1 MNISFEDFKKIDLRV
16 ARILEVERIEDSE
29 KLFKI
34 KIDVGGEERIL
45 VSGVSNYYEPKDLIQ
60 KQVIVILNLE
70 PKIIFGVE
78 SHGMILF
85 ARDKEKPIVLSPEEE
100 VADGAII
107 S

>member
-16 ARILEVERIEDSE
+16 ARILEVEKIEDSE
-29 KLFKI
+29 KLFKV

-45 VSGVSNYYEPKDLIQ
+45 VSGVSNYYKPEDLIQ

-85 ARDKEKPIVLSPEEE
+85 ARDKGKPIVLSPEEE

>member
-16 ARILEVERIEDSE
+16 ARILEVEKIEDSE
-29 KLFKI
+29 KLFKV

-45 VSGVSNYYEPKDLIQ
+45 VSGVSNYYKPEDLIQ

-85 ARDKEKPIVLSPEEE
+85 VRDKEKPIVLSPEEE
-100 VADGAII
+100 AIDGAII